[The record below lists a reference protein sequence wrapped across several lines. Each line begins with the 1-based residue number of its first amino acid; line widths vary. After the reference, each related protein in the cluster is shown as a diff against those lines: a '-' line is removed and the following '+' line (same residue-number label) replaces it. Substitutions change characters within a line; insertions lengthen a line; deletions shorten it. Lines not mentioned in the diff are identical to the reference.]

1 MELSTKRRDGYLAAI
16 SRDDLT
22 VDMLEKSDYRVC
34 SEHFVDGSLQSFM
47 NLPNRTGSLPL
58 ILGIQNRETIQVM
71 QGMIELNEE
80 MMSKE

>member
-1 MELSTKRRDGYLAAI
+1 
-16 SRDDLT
+16 
-22 VDMLEKSDYRVC
+22 MLESQITGYVP
-34 SEHFVDGSLQSFM
+34 STLSMASLQSFM